1 MSPAIVAR
9 SEMLSER
16 QKTAAA
22 IAGELHRLGAWVV
35 SPLPLDDK
43 QALRWVVLDTDR
55 EAVLE
60 KVVGWGWSPILK
72 NTVPRMTA
80 KGPEPAT
87 TYEIDLPRPRQVV
100 VDTRIIP
107 RSEVVERK
115 RTADEVAA
123 VKKHLGIV

>member
-1 MSPAIVAR
+1 MAP
-9 SEMLSER
+9 LSER
-16 QKTAAA
+16 QQQAQA
-22 IAGELHRLGAWVV
+22 IASELAKLGAWCI
-35 SPLPLDDK
+35 SPMPLDDK
-43 QALRWVVLDTDR
+43 QPLRWVVLDTDR
-55 EAVLE
+55 DAVMERVLS
-60 KVVGWGWSPILK
+60 WGWSPILK

-87 TYEIDLPRPRQVV
+87 TYELDLPRPRVVV